1 MRYLLPEHKRI
12 LILDSVETKY
22 YPAQQLDFKVLVR
35 CFTYNQS
42 KYIEDALNGFA
53 MQQTNFPFVCLVMDD
68 ASSDGEQDV
77 IKKWLECECDVNKAE
92 TIDIPTSVII
102 IVPHKNNPS
111 CVFAFYMLKQNLYS
125 IESQKIALVA
135 PWREKCEY
143 EAMCEG
149 DDYWIDPLKL
159 QKQVDFLDNN
169 PEYGM
174 CYTDFDMLFQDSG
187 RIIRNVAKTL
197 PSRYPMVYK
206 SLKDYIK
213 SKGYVAPMSWV
224 IRSSL
229 VESYEPIQNACDGT
243 YCMFAHYMNASKV
256 HYLKDVTCV
265 YRVLKNSASRSES
278 QSVEYKRRNNLLNLQ
293 LTLLAKYGYYDEE
306 KEYCIN
312 SFYKENILFFAE
324 NNILEEIKLCI
335 GNCQNLTI
343 KDYII
348 LKLGSSFIGSR
359 CLKYIHHQWGRMK
372 GY

>member
-1 MRYLLPEHKRI
+1 MKSKE
-12 LILDSVETKY
+12 
-22 YPAQQLDFKVLVR
+22 VLVSIS
-35 CFTYNQS
+35 CITYNQEQ
-42 KYIEDALNGFA
+42 YIRQCLDGFV
-53 MQQTNFPFVCLVMDD
+53 MQKTNFNYEIVIHDD
-68 ASSDGEQDV
+68 ASSDLTPSIIREYCAKYPELFVPILQT
-77 IKKWLECECDVNKAE
+77 ENKYKEGKGILA
-92 TIDIPTSVII
+92 PY
-102 IVPHKNNPS
+102 
-111 CVFAFYMLKQNLYS
+111 VFPKCQGKY
-125 IESQKIALVA
+125 IAL
-135 PWREKCEY
+135 
-143 EAMCEG
+143 CEG

-159 QKQVDFLDNN
+159 QKQVDFLEAN

-174 CYTDFDMLFQDSG
+174 CYTNFDIQFQDSG
-187 RIIRNVAKTL
+187 RVIKNVAKTL
-197 PSRYPMVYK
+197 PSRYPMVYE
-206 SLKDYIK
+206 SLKEYIK

-229 VESYEPIQNACDGT
+229 IESYEPIQNACDGT

-278 QSVEYKRRNNLLNLQ
+278 QVVEYKRRNDLLNLQ
-293 LTLLAKYGYYDEE
+293 LILLAKYGYYDEE

-324 NNILEEIKLCI
+324 NNMLEEIKLCI